1 MKADAMDSP
10 SRRLPALAAVLACA
24 LALGGCAAIAP
35 RDSELP
41 AVPVPA
47 SWSEPAAPSVQA
59 TAGIAPSAAGSRAA
73 DARPADS
80 LATWW
85 LVFDDPQLAGLI
97 DRALRV
103 NASLRATQAALQ
115 QARALRD
122 VQSAGLLPLVDGA
135 ASAQR
140 AKPSGGNAA
149 NSFRAGLDASWELD
163 VFGGQRSGVEAAE
176 ADVRAARMRL
186 AEAQVSLAAEVAL
199 AYVDLRRVQALAA
212 IARNNLAAQTET
224 LQITRWRAQ
233 AGLTTSVEVEQARA
247 AAEQTAAQIPLLE
260 SGAAQARNALAVLT
274 GRAPGALLADLDETG
289 PLPRAP
295 GSLLLAIPAETL
307 RQRPDVRESEQRIAA
322 ALARAS
328 QADAARYPSFRLG
341 GVFELRASTL
351 GDLASGAAIANALL
365 GGVSVPLF
373 DGGAARAR
381 VRVEEAALEQARAN
395 YEVVVLAALKEVE
408 DALVELRNDGL
419 RLERLQQAAEA
430 AGNAA
435 LLANHRYSSGLIDF
449 QVVLDTQRSL
459 LVTQETVANA
469 SAGLVADHVRL
480 YKALGGGWL
489 PDDVADADGVGG
501 ARGGLDRDTD
511 ETPIREPR

>member
-480 YKALGGGWL
+480 YKALGGGWS
-489 PDDVADADGVGG
+489 AGETTAADGAGG
-501 ARGGLDRDTD
+501 VVDRDGN
-511 ETPIREPR
+511 ETPTREPR